1 LPNAVP
7 DPHLNLDLVSRE
19 LTSQERAGITAEDV
33 CGDDGYLFARGGR
46 SRAGRGILARVPLA
60 DIDTVRRSVIGGG
73 ADAATIARTTMF
85 CAVDFDGSSGDVV
98 LPHTTVGVDEDG
110 TAWVVHPRGSEPDLA
125 AARSDTTGRSEF
137 TVQPGVDVDTYL
149 AAVTAARD
157 AVRAGHVTKAVIARD
172 VIVTSS
178 QAIDIVALAKR
189 MRRAFGSS
197 YRYVFDGLVGA
208 SPELLVEREGDVVR
222 SHPLAGT
229 TGRTGDP
236 TVDARLAAELLASE
250 KNQLEHRV
258 VIDMVHDTLLP
269 WCSYL
274 DWQPE
279 PEVVPVANVQH
290 LGTRVEGRLGDPAPH
305 VIELVRA
312 LVPTPALGG
321 HPRAAAL
328 DLIARVEGFTRGRYG
343 GAVGWMDALGNGTFA
358 VTIRCASIDASRR
371 TARLFAG
378 GGIVAASEPLA
389 ELEETRAKFQAM
401 LSMLVRP

>member
-1 LPNAVP
+1 MP
-7 DPHLNLDLVSRE
+7 DFDLVSRE
-19 LTSQERAGITAEDV
+19 LTQRERDVISAEGV

-46 SRAGRGILARVPLA
+46 SRAGRGVLARVAL
-60 DIDTVRRSVIGGG
+60 DDVEDLRRSLVVDGS
-73 ADAATIARTTMF
+73 DATTLARTTMF
-85 CAVDFDGSSGDVV
+85 CAVDFDGTSGDVV
-98 LPHTTVGVDEDG
+98 LAHTTVGVDDDG
-110 TAWVVHPRGSEPDLA
+110 TAWVVHPRGSEPRLA
-125 AARSDTTGRSEF
+125 ADPSEKTDERQNHPEF
-137 TVQPGVDVDTYL
+137 TVRPGVDVDTYL
-149 AAVTAARD
+149 AAVSAARD
-157 AVRAGHVTKAVIARD
+157 AVRTGHLTKAVIARD

-178 QAIDIVALAKR
+178 QPFDIAALAGR

-208 SPELLVEREGDVVR
+208 SPELLVERAGDVVR

-229 TGRTGDP
+229 TTRTGDP
-236 TVDARLAAELLASE
+236 VVDARLAAELLASE

-328 DLIARVEGFTRGRYG
+328 DLIGRVEGFSRGRYG
-343 GAVGWMDALGNGTFA
+343 GAIGWMDAHGNGTFA
-358 VTIRCASIDASRR
+358 VTIRCANIDASRR
-371 TARLFAG
+371 TAHLFAG
-378 GGIVAASEPLA
+378 GGIVAASEPIA

>member
-1 LPNAVP
+1 MTEF
-7 DPHLNLDLVSRE
+7 DLVSRE
-19 LTSQERAGITAEDV
+19 LTARERDVVTAEGV
-33 CGDDGYLFARGGR
+33 CGNDGHLFARGNHF
-46 SRAGRGILARVPLA
+46 RAGRGVLARVAL
-60 DIDTVRRSVIGGG
+60 DEIESLRRSVVDDRSDSTTLG
-73 ADAATIARTTMF
+73 RTTMF
-85 CAVDFDGSSGDVV
+85 CAVNFDGTSGDVV
-98 LPHTTVGVDEDG
+98 LAHTTVGVDDNG
-110 TAWVVHPRGSEPDLA
+110 TAWVVHPRGSEPLLVADPPTNA
-125 AARSDTTGRSEF
+125 DDRTRPSTF
-137 TVQPGVDVDTYL
+137 TVEPGVDIDTYL
-149 AAVTAARD
+149 AAVAAARD
-157 AVRAGHVTKAVIARD
+157 AVRAGHLTKAVIARD

-178 QAIDIVALAKR
+178 RPFDITALAGR

-197 YRYVFDGLVGA
+197 YRFVFDGLIGA
-208 SPELLVEREGDVVR
+208 SPELLVERAGDIVR

-229 TGRTGDP
+229 TTRTGDP
-236 TVDARLAAELLASE
+236 VVDTRLAAELLASE

-321 HPRAAAL
+321 HPRTAAL
-328 DLIARVEGFTRGRYG
+328 ELIARVEGFPRGRYG
-343 GAVGWMDALGNGTFA
+343 GAIGWMDATGNGTFA
-358 VTIRCASIDASRR
+358 VTIRCANIDASHR

-378 GGIVAASEPLA
+378 GGIVAASEPIA

>member
-1 LPNAVP
+1 MS
-7 DPHLNLDLVSRE
+7 DFDLVSRE
-19 LTSQERAGITAEDV
+19 LTAQERAVFSVEDV

-46 SRAGRGILARVPLA
+46 SRAGRGVLARVPL
-60 DIDTVRRSVIGGG
+60 DEVDELRRSVAGV
-73 ADAATIARTTMF
+73 DATTLARTTMF
-85 CAVDFDGSSGDVV
+85 CAVDFDGTSGDAV
-98 LPHTTVGVDEDG
+98 LAHTTVGIDEDG
-110 TAWVVHPRGSEPDLA
+110 AAWVVHPRGSEPRFVAPRDNTRDNTA
-125 AARSDTTGRSEF
+125 GHVSEPAF
-137 TVQPGVDVDTYL
+137 TVEPGVDVDTYL

-328 DLIARVEGFTRGRYG
+328 DLIARVEGFARGRYG

>member
-1 LPNAVP
+1 MS
-7 DPHLNLDLVSRE
+7 DFDLVSRE
-19 LTSQERAGITAEDV
+19 LTAQERAVVTVEDV

-46 SRAGRGILARVPLA
+46 SRAGRGVLARVAL
-60 DIDTVRRSVIGGG
+60 DSVDELRRSVAG
-73 ADAATIARTTMF
+73 ADATTLARTTMF
-85 CAVDFDGSSGDVV
+85 CAVDFDGTSGDVV
-98 LPHTTVGVDEDG
+98 LAHTTVGIDEDG
-110 TAWVVHPRGSEPDLA
+110 TAWVVHPRGSEPRFAAPRDKTPGHASGLA
-125 AARSDTTGRSEF
+125 F
-137 TVQPGVDVDTYL
+137 TVEPGVDVDTYL
-149 AAVTAARD
+149 AAVAAARD
-157 AVRAGHVTKAVIARD
+157 AVRAGRLTKAVIARD
-172 VIVTSS
+172 VVVTST
-178 QAIDIVALAKR
+178 QPFDIAALAKR

-208 SPELLVEREGDVVR
+208 SPELLVERDGDVVR

-229 TGRTGDP
+229 TTRTGDP
-236 TVDARLAAELLASE
+236 VVDARLAAELLASE

-290 LGTRVEGRLGDPAPH
+290 LGTRVEGRLGAPAPH

-328 DLIARVEGFTRGRYG
+328 ELIARVEGRARGRYG
-343 GAVGWMDALGNGTFA
+343 GAIGWMDAHGNGTFA
-358 VTIRCASIDASRR
+358 VTIRCADIDASRR

>member
-1 LPNAVP
+1 LPNVVS
-7 DPHLNLDLVSRE
+7 DFDLVSRE
-19 LTSQERAGITAEDV
+19 LTAQERAVVTVEDV

-46 SRAGRGILARVPLA
+46 SRAGRGVLARVALDA
-60 DIDTVRRSVIGGG
+60 VDELRRSVAG
-73 ADAATIARTTMF
+73 ADATTLARTTMF
-85 CAVDFDGSSGDVV
+85 CAVDFDGTSGDVV
-98 LPHTTVGVDEDG
+98 LAHTTVGIDDDG
-110 TAWVVHPRGSEPDLA
+110 TAWVVHPRGSEPRFA
-125 AARSDTTGRSEF
+125 APRDNTPGNVSGPAF
-137 TVQPGVDVDTYL
+137 TVEPGVDVDTYL
-149 AAVTAARD
+149 AAVAAARD
-157 AVRAGHVTKAVIARD
+157 AVRAGRLTKAVIARD
-172 VIVTSS
+172 VVVTST
-178 QAIDIVALAKR
+178 QPFDIAALAKR

-208 SPELLVEREGDVVR
+208 SPELLVERDGDVVR

-229 TGRTGDP
+229 TTRTGDP
-236 TVDARLAAELLASE
+236 VVDARLAAELLASE

-290 LGTRVEGRLGDPAPH
+290 LGTRVEGRLGAPAPH

-328 DLIARVEGFTRGRYG
+328 ELIAHVEGRARGRYG
-343 GAVGWMDALGNGTFA
+343 GAIGWMDAHGNGTFA
-358 VTIRCASIDASRR
+358 VTIRCADIDASRR